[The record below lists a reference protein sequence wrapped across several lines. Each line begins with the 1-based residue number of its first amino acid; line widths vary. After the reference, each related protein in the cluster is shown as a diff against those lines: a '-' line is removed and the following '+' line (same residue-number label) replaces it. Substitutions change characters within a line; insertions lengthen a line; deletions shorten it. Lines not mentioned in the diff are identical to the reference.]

1 MNEQWKRYA
10 ELEVQERKL
19 EASLKAIQ
27 QEKAALEPEL
37 LDCMAEEGLDRLTLS
52 GITFFPKRRVFA
64 GPREGF
70 ARQDVARALIESGLS
85 DYVKED
91 YNANSLSS
99 YVRGLA
105 AEEDPDMA
113 PADIE
118 ARLPGPLRAVCS
130 VGEVWQI
137 GARKG

>member
-1 MNEQWKRYA
+1 
-10 ELEVQERKL
+10 
-19 EASLKAIQ
+19 
-27 QEKAALEPEL
+27 
-37 LDCMAEEGLDRLTLS
+37 MAEEGLDRLTLS
-52 GITFFPKRRVFA
+52 GITSSPSGA
-64 GPREGF
+64 SSPGRERDS
-70 ARQDVARALIESGLS
+70 AKQDVARALIESGLS
-85 DYVKED
+85 EYVKED

-105 AEEDPDMA
+105 AEDDPDMA

-118 ARLPGPLRAVCS
+118 ARMPEPLRAVCS